1 MKVGDIV
8 RIVNRVGGH
17 EFEIGSIAKI
27 TDKLEES
34 YTVTDIS
41 GDYWYMGRNELEVIE
56 CKNLLR

>member
-8 RIVNRVGGH
+8 RIVNRTH
-17 EFEIGSIAKI
+17 EYQFEIGSMAKI
-27 TDKLEES
+27 TNKTEEF

-41 GDYWYMGRNELEVIE
+41 GEYWYMRESELEVIE